1 MEDEMKRQI
10 ELFTNSNSLPKIDLR
25 VVLPGSIRKTTLIE
39 LTSPEEQKELEKCF
53 SKINPETPTIFSNIC
68 SKIFKDISIV
78 KRITKEILE
87 DWKKHNVIYMELI
100 TKLYSKKDK
109 FTKTDYLLSVLEE
122 IKKANNLSE
131 KLNSR
136 LIISLDKE
144 SNINEYEEILEIYNN
159 IQNNELKKL
168 IVGIDFSGNVNTTN
182 NRENKYE
189 DIIPIFEKFRQKGLG
204 ISINLGEKQNYQF
217 VPLNLFV
224 PDRVSNGCFLKD
236 SDIEELI
243 KNNIPIEVC
252 PTYSFKIC
260 KCIDYSEIIM
270 KKFWKKK
277 IKKESG
283 EDILYNKIS
292 INSDCR
298 TLIFTDISQ
307 EYYEIGLAFNL
318 SINDLKNL
326 IKNTI
331 DFIFE
336 KDEEIHNKL
345 KNILNNFNC

>member
-1 MEDEMKRQI
+1 MKRQI

-39 LTSPEEQKELEKCF
+39 LTSPEEQQELEKCF
-53 SKINPETPTIFSNIC
+53 SKINPETPIIFSNIC

-122 IKKANNLSE
+122 IKEANNLSE
-131 KLNSR
+131 KFNSR

-144 SNINEYEEILEIYNN
+144 SNINEYGEIFEIYNN

-168 IVGIDFSGNVNTTN
+168 IVGIDFSGNVNSAN

-217 VPLNLFV
+217 IPLNLFV

-236 SDIEELI
+236 SYIEEII

-252 PTYSFKIC
+252 PTYSFKIN

-283 EDILYNKIS
+283 EDILYDKIS

>member
-1 MEDEMKRQI
+1 MKRQI

-39 LTSPEEQKELEKCF
+39 LTSPEEQQELEKCF
-53 SKINPETPTIFSNIC
+53 SKINPETPIIFSNIC

-122 IKKANNLSE
+122 IKEANNLSE
-131 KLNSR
+131 KFNSR

-144 SNINEYEEILEIYNN
+144 SNINEYGEIFEIYNN

-168 IVGIDFSGNVNTTN
+168 IVGIDFSGNVNSAN

-217 VPLNLFV
+217 IPLNLFV

-236 SDIEELI
+236 SDIEEII

-252 PTYSFKIC
+252 PTYSFKIN

-283 EDILYNKIS
+283 EDILYDKIS